1 VAQASFP
8 TVPPLP
14 GSKPDQSA
22 ADQAAL
28 SRTPS
33 PKPGVKPKTAA
44 TQRGPADLKLTADT
58 PNGTFAPNSVQRTE
72 RVYQC
77 ELNRKVFIRDLAT
90 VPQTISVSWN
100 GQQQVLAEVRSDSGA
115 QRYEDPRSGLAWIL
129 VEDKAMLL
137 NSKTGR
143 QLANECRT

>member
-1 VAQASFP
+1 MS
-8 TVPPLP
+8 L
-14 GSKPDQSA
+14 
-22 ADQAAL
+22 
-28 SRTPS
+28 TPS
-33 PKPGVKPKTAA
+33 PKPGLKPKTAA
-44 TQRGPADLKLTADT
+44 AQRGSADLKLTADT
-58 PNGTFAPNSVQRTE
+58 PHGTDGSNAAERIE

-77 ELNRKVFIRDLAT
+77 ELNRKVLIRDLAT
-90 VPQTISVSWN
+90 LPQTISVSWN

-137 NSKTGR
+137 NVKTGR